1 MAPSLIRRIRETIK
15 RHQMIRAGE
24 RVAVAVSGGAD
35 SIALMRLLDSLR
47 AELGITLSV
56 LHFNHQLRGAESDAD
71 ETFVASAAKMMGL
84 RFIVERANVS
94 LLAKQNRWNLE
105 DAGRRLR
112 YRFFDDVLTRDA
124 ADCVATAHTA
134 DDHAETVLTRI
145 IRGTGTS
152 GLAAIYSVRGKI
164 IRPLL
169 DTRRAELR
177 NYLASIHQ
185 EWREDGSNADTTRLR
200 ARVRKHLLPE
210 MESNFSR
217 SIVSKLTNLAAL
229 AREEGLFWNVLVEA
243 LCRKFVRATAT
254 TSTIAVADL
263 LSPLEDMRLSS
274 AGSHKP
280 FRTVS
285 QRIIRKLYSDALP
298 TGGELSRQH
307 VEQVIRLAESGSSG
321 RYVELPGGIQVRK
334 EFQQLIFAKRAIT
347 KQSRTMERQTA
358 AYAYRIELPTHGT
371 AAVSIPELGRGF
383 QLKLIDW
390 PVRERE
396 TREEGV
402 VLDTE
407 RLRPPLVLRSWKPGD
422 AYCPCGG
429 RRQSLARMLMARRIG
444 RYERALWPVLTSAGR
459 VVWADRMPAGAE
471 FSVSE
476 ATQTGLWIFED
487 DRRGSCEGCLF
498 P

>member
-1 MAPSLIRRIRETIK
+1 MIPALLRHIRETIK

-47 AELGITLSV
+47 AELGVTLSV

-71 ETFVASAAKMMGL
+71 ETFVASVAKMLGVH
-84 RFIVERANVS
+84 FIAERANVA

-112 YRFFDDVLTRDA
+112 YRFFDDVLERDA

-145 IRGTGTS
+145 IRGTGTT
-152 GLAAIYSVRGKI
+152 GLAAIYPVRGKI

-169 DTRRAELR
+169 DMRRAELR
-177 NYLASIHQ
+177 SYLASIHQ
-185 EWREDGSNADTTRLR
+185 EWREDSSNTDTTRQR
-200 ARVRKHLLPE
+200 ARVRKHLLPD
-210 MESNFSR
+210 MESNFSC

-229 AREEGLFWNVLVEA
+229 AREEGLFWNVLVEG
-243 LCRKFVRATAT
+243 LCRKFVRATGT
-254 TSTIAVADL
+254 TFTIGVADL
-263 LSPLEDMRLSS
+263 LAPLEDVHLWN
-274 AGSHKP
+274 AGSHEP
-280 FRTVS
+280 FHALS
-285 QRIIRKLYSDALP
+285 QRIIRKLYSNALP

-307 VEQVIRLAESGSSG
+307 VEQVIRLAEGGSSG
-321 RYVELPGGIQVRK
+321 RYVELPGGIQVRR
-334 EFQQLIFAKRAIT
+334 EFQQLIFAKSAIT
-347 KQSRTMERQTA
+347 KQSRSIERQTA
-358 AYAYRIELPTHGT
+358 SYAYRIELPARGA

-383 QLKLIDW
+383 QLKVIDW
-390 PVRERE
+390 PMRERE
-396 TREEGV
+396 TRGEGV

-429 RRQSLARMLMARRIG
+429 RRPQSLARMLMAGRIG

-459 VVWADRMPAGAE
+459 VVWADRMPPGAE

-487 DRRGSCEGCLF
+487 DR
-498 P
+498 

>member
-1 MAPSLIRRIRETIK
+1 MTPALIRHIRETIK

-35 SIALMRLLDSLR
+35 SIALMRVLDSLR

-56 LHFNHQLRGAESDAD
+56 LHFNHQLRGAESNAD
-71 ETFVASAAKMMGL
+71 ETFVASAAKMLGL
-84 RFIVERANVS
+84 RFIAERADVA
-94 LLAKQNRWNLE
+94 LLARQNHWNLE

-112 YRFFDDVLTRDA
+112 YRFFDDVLKRDV

-145 IRGTGTS
+145 IRGTGTA
-152 GLAAIYSVRGKI
+152 GLAAIYPVRGKI

-177 NYLASIHQ
+177 SYLASIHQ
-185 EWREDGSNADTTRLR
+185 EWREDSSNTDTARLR

-243 LCRKFVRATAT
+243 LCGKFVRATGT
-254 TSTIAVADL
+254 TFTIAVADL
-263 LSPLEDMRLSS
+263 LSPLEDMRLWN
-274 AGSHKP
+274 AGSRKP
-280 FRTVS
+280 FHALS
-285 QRIIRKLYSDALP
+285 QRLIRKLYSDALP
-298 TGGELSRQH
+298 NGGELSRQH

-321 RYVELPGGIQVRK
+321 RHVELPGRIQVRR
-334 EFQQLIFAKRAIT
+334 EFQQLIFAKSAIT
-347 KQSRTMERQTA
+347 KQSRTIERQSA
-358 AYAYRIELPTHGT
+358 AYAYRIDLPARGA

-383 QLKLIDW
+383 QLKVIDW
-390 PVRERE
+390 PMRERE
-396 TREEGV
+396 TRGEGV

-429 RRQSLARMLMARRIG
+429 RRAQSLARMLMAGRIG
-444 RYERALWPVLTSAGR
+444 RHERALWPVLTSAGR
-459 VVWADRMPAGAE
+459 VAWADRMPPGAE

-487 DRRGSCEGCLF
+487 DR
-498 P
+498 